1 MRVRFLVALLA
12 AGAMTPV
19 AAMAQSA
26 VGGAVTGAAVGAA
39 VGGPVGA
46 VVGAGV
52 GGTVGVAIEP
62 PPPPVVTYVQR
73 EDIPSV
79 TVQKEVVVGE
89 VLPAT
94 VELHTIPKYKK
105 YRFAVINH
113 KRVIV
118 APKTRKVIKII
129 D

>member
-1 MRVRFLVALLA
+1 MRIRFVLALIA
-12 AGAMTPV
+12 AGSMAPA
-19 AAMAQSA
+19 AAMAQGA
-26 VGGAVTGAAVGAA
+26 VPGAVTGAAVGAV

-52 GGTVGVAIEP
+52 GGTVGVAVAP

-79 TVQKEVVVGE
+79 TVEKHVVVGE
-89 VLPAT
+89 ALPAT

-105 YRFAVINH
+105 YSYAIVNH
-113 KRVIV
+113 RRVIV
-118 APKTRKVIKII
+118 EPRTRKVIKII